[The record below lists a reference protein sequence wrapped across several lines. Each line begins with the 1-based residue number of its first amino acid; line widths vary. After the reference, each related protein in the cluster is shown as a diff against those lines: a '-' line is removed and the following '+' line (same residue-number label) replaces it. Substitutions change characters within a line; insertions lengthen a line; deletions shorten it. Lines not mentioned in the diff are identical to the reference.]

1 MDQLLE
7 FSDEYST
14 LVAVVRNLVT
24 NFVSPQFHVLF
35 DENFYTIQ
43 NNTRLEYT
51 AVEAISMTS
60 SPIAVV
66 FMVKRSFRLLQLQY
80 IQA

>member
-1 MDQLLE
+1 MGQLLE

-35 DENFYTIQ
+35 DE
-43 NNTRLEYT
+43 
-51 AVEAISMTS
+51 
-60 SPIAVV
+60 
-66 FMVKRSFRLLQLQY
+66 LLDIGLG
-80 IQA
+80 IL